1 MEKIGVIGIGKLG
14 LSFSL
19 LAEHKGFKVWGSDI
33 SEDYI
38 SHLNH
43 KTLKSDEPYV
53 EQYLKDSKNF
63 YPTTNNVDVIG
74 MCKTIFTFVPT
85 PSLPTGEYDHTHIE
99 EVIETF
105 ESVYNLGIDVS
116 GKTLVIGCTT
126 NPGYVDT
133 VTERLNIYGIDVVYN
148 PEFIAQG
155 DIINGLRHSDIVLI
169 GSKSKEAIK
178 NVKKIY
184 RQLMDSYTPNFKVM
198 SNTAAEI
205 TKISINCFLTTK
217 ISFAN
222 MIGEI
227 CHNTGISNEVET
239 VLSAIGDDSRIGN
252 KYLKYGFGFG
262 GPCLPRDNRALGVHA
277 EKMGLTLNLPMAI
290 DKFNVEHHK
299 FLVNKYVREFPDR
312 DTTFVFNTVTFKKGT
327 DQLTESQQLN
337 LLLSLLSEGYNCVV
351 IDMDTVIKKLKGP
364 LERTWGNRIK
374 FQPIGTIADGV
385 KIIL

>member
-116 GKTLVIGCTT
+116 DKTLVIGCTT

-351 IDMDTVIKKLKGP
+351 IDMDTVIKKLKSP

>member
-1 MEKIGVIGIGKLG
+1 MEKIGVIGLGKLG

-74 MCKTIFTFVPT
+74 MCKIIFTFVPT

-155 DIINGLRHSDIVLI
+155 DIINGLRYSDIVLI

-227 CHNTGISNEVET
+227 CHNTGISSEVET

-277 EKMGLTLNLPMAI
+277 EKVGLEVNLPLEV
-290 DKFNVEHHK
+290 DKFNIEHHK
-299 FLVNKYVREFPDR
+299 YLVNKLVTENPNR
-312 DTTFVFNTVTFKKGT
+312 DTNFIFESVTYKKGI
-327 DQLTESQQLN
+327 DIITESQQLN
-337 LLLSLLSEGYNCVV
+337 LLLSLLDEGYTCTVV
-351 IDMDTVIKKLKGP
+351 DNDNVRHIIEEDLKKLYNNKFNIVQTETINNG
-364 LERTWGNRIK
+364 IK
-374 FQPIGTIADGV
+374 IE
-385 KIIL
+385 L